1 MGKDFLKNKK
11 SGFWGRGVFLNIKAN
26 RNNFLESRFGFVV
39 GSNISKKAV
48 SRNLIKRRLRT
59 AMEKN
64 LSVIKKGFDIIVI
77 TRPQIIKK
85 NYQEIEQDILNA
97 LKQLKLLILN

>member
-1 MGKDFLKNKK
+1 M
-11 SGFWGRGVFLNIKAN
+11 
-26 RNNFLESRFGFVV
+26 ESRFGFIV

-59 AMEKN
+59 VIEKN
-64 LSVIKKGFDIIVI
+64 LPIIKKGFDIIVI
-77 TRPQIIKK
+77 TRPQIIEK
-85 NYQEIEQDILNA
+85 NYQEIEQDILGA